1 MKVVG
6 TERVSVFIVMNQI
19 IRVQRSRYEAPE
31 AEWLNIRF
39 EENILSNQPG
49 TGENWAPRHD
59 SSEDEFFNE

>member
-1 MKVVG
+1 
-6 TERVSVFIVMNQI
+6 MNQI
-19 IRVQRSRYEAPE
+19 VRVQRSRYEAPE

-59 SSEDEFFNE
+59 SGEDEFFNE